1 MIRHGATE
9 ITILYI
15 EAQSPFVLSPSA
27 LSPYDLGPICAFH
40 CRHGKKQVKRNPL
53 AFSCGF
59 AEKADRRLC

>member
-9 ITILYI
+9 ITILYF
-15 EAQSPFVLSPSA
+15 EAQSPST
-27 LSPYDLGPICAFH
+27 LSPYDLDPICAFH

-53 AFSCGF
+53 AFCLGF